1 MNRKRRTEIL
11 IRSPK
16 ELAKKLADNVRKK
29 YAIRV
34 IEEPNQGLVMIKMRE
49 TAKKELFY
57 LGEVLVSE
65 AKVYVNGALG
75 MGIVKG
81 ENEELALN
89 LAIIDGAYKANIEEV
104 NLWEEILIKAEN
116 EIKENERKEAAKIL
130 ETKVDFSTMDV

>member
-11 IRSPK
+11 IKSD
-16 ELAKKLADNVRKK
+16 ESLAKKLANSVRKK
-29 YAIRV
+29 CGIKV
-34 IEEPNQGLVMIKMRE
+34 IEKPNQGLVMIKMRE

-57 LGEVLVSE
+57 LGEVLVTE

-81 ENEELALN
+81 ENEELAMN
-89 LAIIDGAYKANIEEV
+89 LAIIDGAYKANIEETK
-104 NLWEEILIKAEN
+104 LWEEVLIKAEE
-116 EIKENERKEAAKIL
+116 EIKESERKEASKIL

>member
-11 IRSPK
+11 IKSD
-16 ELAKKLADNVRKK
+16 EALAKKLANREKK
-29 YAIRV
+29 KCGIKV

-57 LGEVLVSE
+57 LGEVLVTE

-81 ENEELALN
+81 ENEELAMN
-89 LAIIDGAYKANIEEV
+89 LAIIDGAYKANIEEIK
-104 NLWEEILIKAEN
+104 LWEEVLIKAEE
-116 EIKENERKEAAKIL
+116 EIKESERKEASKIL

>member
-11 IRSPK
+11 IKSD
-16 ELAKKLADNVRKK
+16 EALAKKLANSVRKK
-29 YAIRV
+29 CGIKV

-57 LGEVLVSE
+57 LGEVLVTE
-65 AKVYVNGALG
+65 AKLYVNGALG

-81 ENEELALN
+81 ENEELAMN
-89 LAIIDGAYKANIEEV
+89 LAIIDGAYKANIEETK
-104 NLWEEILIKAEN
+104 LWEEVLIKAEE
-116 EIKENERKEAAKIL
+116 EIKESERKEASKIL

>member
-11 IRSPK
+11 IKSD
-16 ELAKKLADNVRKK
+16 EALAKKLANSVRKK
-29 YAIRV
+29 CGIKV

-57 LGEVLVSE
+57 LGEVLVTE

-81 ENEELALN
+81 ENEELAMN
-89 LAIIDGAYKANIEEV
+89 LAIIDGAYKANIEETK
-104 NLWEEILIKAEN
+104 LWEEVLIKAEE
-116 EIKENERKEAAKIL
+116 EIKDSERKEASKIL